1 MSYVHEPKNHVFCDR
16 QGRFYK
22 YAFSA
27 FECMAIEWLFS
38 DYLNSTFR
46 LLHVSM

>member
-16 QGRFYK
+16 QGIVHK

-27 FECMAIEWLFS
+27 FECMAIEWLFN
-38 DYLNSTFR
+38 DYLNR
-46 LLHVSM
+46 NLLLLHVSM